1 MDKKNILLVRT
12 RKGLK
17 YSQVIQDYLWS
28 RGLRCFISEVDS
40 ISNVM
45 EQNWLDPQNTLI
57 HSRTAAPL
65 VNKKIA
71 RFEKKG
77 FKVINSSRTLNLTSN
92 KYLSQKH
99 AKESGIPV
107 AETYKVSKGNLN
119 KIKALIKKHGEV
131 VLKPIFSQG
140 QGIYCNKVDIETPEK
155 ALKEVLASIPG
166 KIIQVQ
172 QYINYRKLI
181 RVIVIGYKALK
192 EATVYDVPAQGWK
205 CSVCLNPGIKKY
217 TPKNDILFKLAEKTA
232 KAFGAQI
239 NFIDFFE
246 DVNGDYILN
255 EINTACSLRIHESV
269 SGCKIH
275 EFIGDFLAQ
284 RALKDLRNLRV
295 K

>member
-12 RKGLK
+12 KKGLR
-17 YSQVIQDYLWS
+17 YSQIIQDYLWS
-28 RGLRCFISEVDS
+28 RGLRCFVAEIDS

-45 EQNWLDPQNTLI
+45 EQNWLDSRNTLI

-71 RFEKKG
+71 RLEKEG
-77 FKVINSSRTLNLTSN
+77 FKIINSSRTLNWTSN

-99 AKESGIPV
+99 AKKSGIPV
-107 AETYKVSKGNLN
+107 AETYKVDKRNLG
-119 KIKALIKKHGEV
+119 KINALIKKHGEV

-140 QGIYCNKVDIETPEK
+140 QGIYCNKVDLKTPEK
-155 ALKEVLASIPG
+155 ALKKILDSMPG
-166 KIIQVQ
+166 NPIQIQ
-172 QYINYRKLI
+172 QYIDYKKLI
-181 RVIVIGYKALK
+181 RVIVIGYKALR
-192 EATVYDVPAQGWK
+192 EATVYDVPAEGWK
-205 CSVCLNPGIKKY
+205 CSVCLNPEIKKY
-217 TPKNDILFKLAEKTA
+217 TPQNDVLFKLAEKTA

-246 DVNGDYILN
+246 DANGDYILN
-255 EINTACSLRIHESV
+255 EINTACSLRIHENV

-275 EFIGDFLAQ
+275 KHIGDFLAKH
-284 RALKDLRNLRV
+284 ALKDLRV

>member
-1 MDKKNILLVRT
+1 MDNKKNILLIRT
-12 RKGLK
+12 KKGLK
-17 YSQVIQDYLWS
+17 YAQIIQDYLWS
-28 RGLRCFISEVDS
+28 HGLRCFIAEIDS
-40 ISNVM
+40 VPNVM

-71 RFEKKG
+71 QLEKNG

-99 AKESGIPV
+99 AKKKGIPV
-107 AETYKVSKGNLN
+107 AETYKVSKENLN
-119 KIKALIKKHGEV
+119 KIKAIIKKHGEV

-140 QGIYCNKVDIETPEK
+140 QGIYCNKVDSETPEK
-155 ALKEVLASIPG
+155 TLKEMLASVPG

-172 QYINYRKLI
+172 QYINYKKLI

-192 EATVYDVPAQGWK
+192 EATVYDVPAEGWK
-205 CSVCLNPGIKKY
+205 CSVCLNPKIKRY
-217 TPKNDILFKLAEKTA
+217 TPENDALFKLAEKTA
-232 KAFGAQI
+232 KAFDAQI

-246 DVNGDYILN
+246 DANGNYILN

-275 EFIGDFLAQ
+275 KVIGDFLA
-284 RALKDLRNLRV
+284 RHALKDLRV